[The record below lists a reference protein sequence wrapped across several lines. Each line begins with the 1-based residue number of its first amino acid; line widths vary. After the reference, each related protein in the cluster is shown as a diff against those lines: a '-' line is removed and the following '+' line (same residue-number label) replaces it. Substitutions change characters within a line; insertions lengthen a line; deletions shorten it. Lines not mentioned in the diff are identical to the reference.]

1 MEEKTSKPAKQ
12 GAANNKTGLIAAI
25 VVAVVVVIAV
35 VVAIIIMTG
44 KKDDGQANDGN
55 NGGSSNT
62 EVGTMEIGDK
72 DYGFVTIPNNW
83 KKVEN
88 EEDGLQY
95 SDPKKEYFVSMLVE
109 DVDEEL
115 NAELWAEGVKVVF
128 AQSGVENVET
138 ETKNIPGVGDA
149 VVVTGHFGSPYNRWL
164 AAWIVDTPDG
174 KVHYV
179 AVEGPDKNN
188 DIFSVPETFKYTK

>member
-12 GAANNKTGLIAAI
+12 GAANNKTGLIAGI

-35 VVAIIIMTG
+35 IVAIVIMTG
-44 KKDDGQANDGN
+44 KKDDGQANDN
-55 NGGSSNT
+55 NGGSSST

-72 DYGFVTIPNNW
+72 DYGYVTIPENW

-88 EEDGLQY
+88 EEEGLQY

-109 DVDEEL
+109 DADEDL
-115 NAELWAEGVKVVF
+115 NAELWAEGVKIVF

-164 AAWIVDTPDG
+164 AAWIVDTPDD

>member
-12 GAANNKTGLIAAI
+12 GAANNKTGLIAGI

-35 VVAIIIMTG
+35 IVAIVIMTG
-44 KKDDGQANDGN
+44 KKDDGQANDN
-55 NGGSSNT
+55 NGGSSST
-62 EVGTMEIGDK
+62 EVSTMEIGDK
-72 DYGFVTIPNNW
+72 DYGYVTIPENW

-88 EEDGLQY
+88 EEEGLQY

-109 DVDEEL
+109 DADEID
-115 NAELWAEGVKVVF
+115 AESWGEGVKIVF

-164 AAWIVDTPDG
+164 AAWIVDTPDD
-174 KVHYV
+174 KVHYI